1 MSKPKCVLHCVS
13 AAQLFLADLADG
25 WVKEGKHFQA
35 DVIVKSNGKTNHDG
49 KHEFHGS
56 LRDAKNLCLDVR
68 TGVALQL
75 FQVLIVEAKGN
86 HLVRDFQPFYVP
98 GSTWRSVGR
107 ERPWHGNECTNVA
120 LAEALLQQQQ
130 EFVSAEVKAFELEGV
145 EDDSFIRAG
154 DEYFVHDPQ
163 RNCVARPWMDWYLIP
178 GFPAKGPRKI
188 DVYRSTT
195 GRSQRTHI
203 KKAAQTAGVLLRK
216 GVATHLRRRR
226 SHQVGASK
234 RASKNITHSPLRALK
249 HAPRS

>member
-1 MSKPKCVLHCVS
+1 MS
-13 AAQLFLADLADG
+13 AAQFFLADLADG

-75 FQVLIVEAKGN
+75 FQVLVMEGKAGQ
-86 HLVRDFQPFYVP
+86 LVRDFQPFCVP
-98 GSTWRSVGR
+98 GSAWYSVGR
-107 ERPWHGNECTNVA
+107 DPPSHGNELTNAA
-120 LAEALLQQQQ
+120 LAEALLQKH
-130 EFVSAEVKAFELEGV
+130 EFSRAEVEIFELKGV
-145 EDDSFIRAG
+145 EDDSFIKVG
-154 DEYFVHDPQ
+154 DGLYFVHDLQ
-163 RNCVARPWMDWYLIP
+163 GNCVARPWMDWYLIP